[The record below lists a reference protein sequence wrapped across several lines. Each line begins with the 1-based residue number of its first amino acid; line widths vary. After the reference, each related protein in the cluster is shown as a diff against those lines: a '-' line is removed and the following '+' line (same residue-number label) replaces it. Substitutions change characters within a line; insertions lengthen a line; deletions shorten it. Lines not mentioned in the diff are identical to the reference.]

1 MDTWKVIVEAAKI
14 RPYAPVPELLESKS
28 LSNESDG
35 LPADTCYH
43 RQCYQIFTMKN
54 LLKRIKKKSED
65 QRDDKKK
72 NQEELKSF
80 IDCSESYF
88 TDTVMLR
95 SSSSI
100 SKCSSAGSFAFPDIC
115 IICDRK
121 NKYVK
126 KKQERL
132 RQCVEKQ
139 TQNTL
144 EKFANE
150 RNDFHMQSLVTTSNM
165 IAA

>member
-1 MDTWKVIVEAAKI
+1 
-14 RPYAPVPELLESKS
+14 
-28 LSNESDG
+28 
-35 LPADTCYH
+35 
-43 RQCYQIFTMKN
+43 MKN
-54 LLKRIKKKSED
+54 LLKRIKNN
-65 QRDDKKK
+65 RGDDKKK
-72 NQEELKSF
+72 KQEELKSF

-100 SKCSSAGSFAFPDIC
+100 SKCSSAGLFTFPDIC
-115 IICDRK
+115 IICDKK

-126 KKQERL
+126 KKRIRL
-132 RQCVEKQ
+132 RQYVEKE

-150 RNDFHMQSLVTTSNM
+150 RNDFACTR
-165 IAA
+165 